1 MQQTER
7 KSDKLKVKQKILRAL
22 KKKPR
27 KVKISMKQRKEQR
40 TCENLKLM
48 QQTERK
54 SDKLKEKQKIL
65 RDSKKGQTRAKRSM
79 NKKREKKT
87 FEDSKKI

>member
-1 MQQTER
+1 MQQT
-7 KSDKLKVKQKILRAL
+7 D
-22 KKKPR
+22 
-27 KVKISMKQRKEQR
+27 
-40 TCENLKLM
+40 
-48 QQTERK
+48 RK

-87 FEDSKKI
+87 CEDSKKI